1 MINVIIE
8 EDLYDH
14 EFVDEWCI
22 GFEELKERA
31 AEYPVDKV
39 AEITWVPE
47 EKIRAAA
54 RMYATAESASMP
66 WGQKGGDAS
75 GINASSTI
83 QAKAI
88 LRAIT
93 GNLDKKGGDQLAPP
107 SRFPPAFFE
116 HYALPQEQRDK
127 MVGNDV
133 FPGLTFKGWD
143 IISQAYP
150 SFYPYSNA
158 PLMFRQMIS
167 GDPYPIKALIVQADN
182 PVVAFSNTKLVV
194 EALKNLDLLVVHD
207 YFMTPTAALADY
219 ALPAATWLE
228 RPDNCYAV
236 MNHRPMYFGAQ
247 ARVIDRFEGGADVD
261 FRDDYEF
268 WYGLAIRLGQED
280 KWWGPKTED
289 MLDFQLAPMGM
300 TFEQFYNDV
309 KYMAGKKKYLKYK
322 EPGYKFLTP
331 SGKVEL
337 KSSVIEKLA
346 EETGRPFDPLPHFEY
361 PGLSNEK
368 HPEWGDEYPLIAITG
383 ARFMPFYHSEHRQ
396 PGPYRDLHPEP
407 IFDIHPDTAIDLDI
421 ADGDWCWIETHMGR
435 IKQRARKTSIVD
447 PRVISIQHDWWFPE
461 QDMALPNLGGVFK
474 SSVNV
479 ILDDDPE
486 SLDQLMGSWQQTGVA
501 VKVYK
506 CAPEECGID

>member
-1 MINVIIE
+1 
-8 EDLYDH
+8 
-14 EFVDEWCI
+14 
-22 GFEELKERA
+22 
-31 AEYPVDKV
+31 
-39 AEITWVPE
+39 
-47 EKIRAAA
+47 
-54 RMYATAESASMP
+54 
-66 WGQKGGDAS
+66 
-75 GINASSTI
+75 
-83 QAKAI
+83 
-88 LRAIT
+88 
-93 GNLDKKGGDQLAPP
+93 
-107 SRFPPAFFE
+107 
-116 HYALPQEQRDK
+116 

-322 EPGYKFLTP
+322 EPATSSSPPPARSSSSLRL
-331 SGKVEL
+331 L
-337 KSSVIEKLA
+337 KNSQKRP
-346 EETGRPFDPLPHFEY
+346 GRPSTRCL
-361 PGLSNEK
+361 
-368 HPEWGDEYPLIAITG
+368 
-383 ARFMPFYHSEHRQ
+383 
-396 PGPYRDLHPEP
+396 
-407 IFDIHPDTAIDLDI
+407 
-421 ADGDWCWIETHMGR
+421 
-435 IKQRARKTSIVD
+435 TSST
-447 PRVISIQHDWWFPE
+447 P
-461 QDMALPNLGGVFK
+461 A
-474 SSVNV
+474 
-479 ILDDDPE
+479 
-486 SLDQLMGSWQQTGVA
+486 
-501 VKVYK
+501 
-506 CAPEECGID
+506 